1 MFGLCYTQ
9 KHAHRNQM
17 DYELKIYERTMNT
30 LNAIRSHGLEWAQAH
45 AHAFCFFRFSLLFF
59 YTRNKTRLPCNVDLD
74 RAIAYFAGGLL

>member
-30 LNAIRSHGLEWAQAH
+30 LNAIRSHGL
-45 AHAFCFFRFSLLFF
+45 
-59 YTRNKTRLPCNVDLD
+59 V
-74 RAIAYFAGGLL
+74 